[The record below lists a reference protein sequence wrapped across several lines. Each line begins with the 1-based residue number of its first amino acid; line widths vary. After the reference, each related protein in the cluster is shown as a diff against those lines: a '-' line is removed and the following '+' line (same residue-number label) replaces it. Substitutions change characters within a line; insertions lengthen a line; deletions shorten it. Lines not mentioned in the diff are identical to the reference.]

1 MKIKFSKEK
10 PVSEA
15 PNPLLVM
22 LTINVL
28 RYIYKEFTDMQSDGN
43 SVFMKMCGKRE
54 RTQTMLQVASLL
66 KKTISQLSAEEQFS
80 IENIDHN
87 EQARKRIKSFVS
99 NHNLVPDTSDLKDL
113 DTKEPYFTWYML
125 DLTYAVYLLGQYI
138 LQNHT
143 KEDNLIDRTLPDTYD
158 EVLIHY
164 KDSANP
170 HVRCLGELEAAL
182 RPIVNQIIQDETAPP
197 A

>member
-54 RTQTMLQVASLL
+54 RTQTMLKVASLL

-80 IENIDHN
+80 IENIDQN

-125 DLTYAVYLLGQYI
+125 DLTYAIYLLGQYI

-170 HVRCLGELEAAL
+170 HVRSLGELEAAL
-182 RPIVNQIIQDETAPP
+182 RP
-197 A
+197 